1 MGYVKMV
8 NGSRMKRSVS
18 LASKLSGV
26 GAVGGIRERT
36 LPFLFSPPNPK
47 LQCFARRVFFYVA
60 LSWVYLP

>member
-36 LPFLFSPPNPK
+36 LPFLFSP
-47 LQCFARRVFFYVA
+47 LTQSSSALRAVFFFYVA